1 MKSAVYMKRLI
12 AASLMMLSVAL
23 YGQRTGNLPREQI
36 TLEECLD
43 MARDNYPQIRELDL
57 IERSRQYELAG
68 ISLGWVPRVS
78 LSGKAGWQSEVVE
91 LPFEIPGY
99 SFDIPHYQYSV
110 AAEISQQI
118 WDGGASHARKD
129 IVKADAAVRKQVE
142 DIESQIAMLEAR
154 IAALEES
161 LVRGNS
167 SVRAEVDTYLAQE
180 KQLYDQLGKC
190 RISSPIDGT
199 VLTRYVSEGESVT
212 VGKPV
217 FKIADMSHMYVQ
229 AYFTTDQLS
238 ELKLGEK
245 VTVIPDDGSGTPP
258 EFEGTV
264 TWISDRSEFTP
275 KNIQTRNERADLVYA
290 VRISLPAE
298 RAFRIGMYAYV
309 VL

>member
-1 MKSAVYMKRLI
+1 MKRTMIFATLLSL
-12 AASLMMLSVAL
+12 AACSNGMKYDATGQIEAEEVVVSAEASGKIMALTLSEGEFLME
-23 YGQRTGNLPREQI
+23 GQCVGVIDTTQTYLK
-36 TLEECLD
+36 
-43 MARDNYPQIRELDL
+43 IRELESR
-57 IERSRQYELAG
+57 IEGTRARIVDVKGQIAPDAAQLL
-68 ISLGWVPRVS
+68 SL
-78 LSGKAGWQSEVVE
+78 
-91 LPFEIPGY
+91 
-99 SFDIPHYQYSV
+99 
-110 AAEISQQI
+110 
-118 WDGGASHARKD
+118 RKD
-129 IVKADAAVRKQVE
+129 LERYRQLLEKDAGTRKQVE

-238 ELKLGEK
+238 ELELGEK